1 MNEEAFLS
9 EKGGTVLE
17 SRALFPSGKGLF
29 YILRWWFSWNLILVV
44 FLVSATFIL
53 LLKMII
59 IGGKIY
65 GRNKNL
71 FMEAIID
78 GQFTYLRDVLRVR

>member
-1 MNEEAFLS
+1 M
-9 EKGGTVLE
+9 
-17 SRALFPSGKGLF
+17 
-29 YILRWWFSWNLILVV
+29 
-44 FLVSATFIL
+44 